1 MTMSSIRFTPSQTK
15 AINHSGANLLVAAA
29 AGSGKTAVVA
39 QRAVQLLVN
48 GSGGDPFSLEDIR
61 ELLRDCGIRYER
73 NFPTNLH
80 HIIVGKNEPK

>member
-48 GSGGDPFSLEDIR
+48 QKVPV
-61 ELLRDCGIRYER
+61 
-73 NFPTNLH
+73 N
-80 HIIVGKNEPK
+80 